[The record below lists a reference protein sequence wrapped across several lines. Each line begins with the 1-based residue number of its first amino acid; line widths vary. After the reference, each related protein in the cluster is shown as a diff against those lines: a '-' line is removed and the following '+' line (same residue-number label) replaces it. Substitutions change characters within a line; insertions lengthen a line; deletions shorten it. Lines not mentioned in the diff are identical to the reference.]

1 MPKGANQ
8 KMKILY
14 LMQLFLEET
23 DEEHPLT
30 MQQIMT
36 SLKKQGIQAERKSIY
51 SDLEALRTF
60 GMEIEKTSARQ
71 CGYYL
76 AERTFQLPEL
86 KLLVD
91 AVQSS
96 RFITAQK
103 SRELIRKVESLASI
117 HQAKDLQRQVRVTNR
132 IKTMNESIYYNVDA
146 IHEAISREKQV
157 DFLYFEWVP
166 ADARRK
172 TRSANTYW
180 KNSPIPPQAP

>member
-60 GMEIEKTSARQ
+60 GMEIEKTSPVNADIIS
-71 CGYYL
+71 L
-76 AERTFQLPEL
+76 KERSSC
-86 KLLVD
+86 
-91 AVQSS
+91 QS
-96 RFITAQK
+96 
-103 SRELIRKVESLASI
+103 
-117 HQAKDLQRQVRVTNR
+117 
-132 IKTMNESIYYNVDA
+132 
-146 IHEAISREKQV
+146 
-157 DFLYFEWVP
+157 
-166 ADARRK
+166 
-172 TRSANTYW
+172 
-180 KNSPIPPQAP
+180 